1 MYYVKIKWYLGWH
14 YEQKNGCRTERV
26 YCLVFECL
34 RSRMYLVEHYCLK
47 SCFKIVL
54 ISLFMSHFSLHG
66 VQKQTKVGHIIVRE
80 KTLEGY

>member
-1 MYYVKIKWYLGWH
+1 
-14 YEQKNGCRTERV
+14 
-26 YCLVFECL
+26 
-34 RSRMYLVEHYCLK
+34 MYLVEHYCLK

>member
-1 MYYVKIKWYLGWH
+1 
-14 YEQKNGCRTERV
+14 
-26 YCLVFECL
+26 
-34 RSRMYLVEHYCLK
+34 MYLVEHYCLK

-54 ISLFMSHFSLHG
+54 ISLFMSHFSLYG